1 MNIFQKYTARS
12 LMKNKSRT
20 IVTIIGIL
28 LSTAMVTAVI
38 QAANSGLEY
47 LKRVEIDENGAYHA
61 LFRNIDAP
69 EINTLLQ
76 TGLAKDMTA
85 WQEVG
90 WAMIGSTNEDKPFL
104 LIEAVP
110 DDLEDFV
117 AVHLLSGRFPEN
129 DSEIL
134 LPKHLSYNGDVAFEI
149 GDVLT
154 LEVGTRTPLDQYF
167 PLTMSNGYV
176 KEEETLANCTT
187 HTYTVVGVYDRFSYE
202 VEPYSCPGYTAL
214 TKGTADG
221 PTTLF
226 VTFRKVQEIYD
237 QVDSGSLTTLRDK
250 FVAHSDLIRLS
261 GSFRNGNLVS
271 LLYGFVTILILL
283 IGFGSVMLIYN
294 SFSISVS
301 ERTKQFGILK
311 SIGATKKQIRQS
323 VLFEGFLLCLAGIPL
338 GILSG
343 CIGIGI
349 TLWCLRNNFA
359 FLMGS
364 TVEMKLVISP
374 IGLILTVFIS
384 LVITLISAWIPA
396 GRAIRISAIDS
407 IRQSQDIKLKGKKLR
422 TSPLTKKLFG
432 FEGMMASKNFKRN
445 KKRYRSTIVSLFLSI
460 VLFISTSAF
469 CAYLTR
475 SVEGIMSSDSNED
488 LSYYIAGDEGTRP
501 DAEEVLQLLSSA
513 QGVDGVSQYAEKQD
527 AFRIDPELVREDH
540 YSKTDSNEEDASLSY
555 YYLSYVF
562 LDDASFQTLCA
573 ENHLSPQ
580 QYMDSEH
587 PLGLLFNRE
596 VIIETD
602 DNQNAKWK
610 TYSLL
615 KENSLPC
622 EIVRICTREIPG
634 YLPYGPNVTVDGQEM
649 VAYYPTKYLLSYQR
663 GEIDTL
669 DIAMADL
676 YPTEEVEKK
685 TTFPIGAL
693 IETTPMGLSANQPML
708 FYPNCCREAVVGDE
722 YSYVMDYSIRAQN
735 HELAYNNIKYALQE
749 HGLDTSRLHNHAA
762 DRESERMLVTV
773 IRVFSYGFIVLISM
787 IAIANVFNTI
797 STNIALRRREFAMLR
812 SVGLAEGSL
821 QKMMNYECLIYGLK
835 SLLYGLPI
843 SFGMTYL
850 IWKATTDTVEL
861 PFSLPWTAVGI
872 AVGSVFA
879 VIFITMLY
887 SIQKLKGDNPI
898 DALKN
903 ENL

>member
-1 MNIFQKYTARS
+1 
-12 LMKNKSRT
+12 MKNKSRT

-61 LFRNIDAP
+61 LFRNIDVP
-69 EINTLLQ
+69 EIDTLLQ
-76 TGLAKDMTA
+76 TGLAEDMTA

-117 AVHLLSGRFPEN
+117 AVHLLSGRLPEN
-129 DSEIL
+129 DSEIV
-134 LPKHLSYNGDVAFEI
+134 LPKHLSYNGGVAFEI

-154 LEVGTRTPLDQYF
+154 IEVGTRTPLDQYF
-167 PLTMSNGYV
+167 PLTMANGYV
-176 KEEETLANCTT
+176 KEEETLVNCTT
-187 HTYTVVGVYDRFSYE
+187 HTYTVVGVYDRFSYMI
-202 VEPYSCPGYTAL
+202 EPYSCPGYTAL
-214 TKGTADG
+214 TKGAAEG
-221 PTTLF
+221 PRTLF
-226 VTFRKVQEIYD
+226 VTFQKVQEIYD

-271 LLYGFVTILILL
+271 LLYGFVMILILL

-311 SIGATKKQIRQS
+311 SIGATRKQIRQS
-323 VLFEGFLLCLAGIPL
+323 VLFEGFLLCLIGIPL
-338 GILSG
+338 GILAG

-349 TLWCLRNNFA
+349 TLWCLRNNFT

-374 IGLILTVFIS
+374 IGLVLTVIIS

-396 GRAIRISAIDS
+396 RRAIRISAIDS
-407 IRQSQDIKLKGKKLR
+407 IRLSQDIKLRGRKLR

-460 VLFISTSAF
+460 VLFISASAF
-469 CAYLTR
+469 CSYLTR

-501 DAEEVLQLLSSA
+501 DAEEVFQLLSAA
-513 QGVDGVSQYAEKQD
+513 QGVDGVYQYEDYGAS
-527 AFRIDPELVREDH
+527 FWIDPKLISEDYH
-540 YSKTDSNEEDASLSY
+540 SGTNGYEDGNAPSE
-555 YYLSYVF
+555 YYLLYIF
-562 LDDASFQTLCA
+562 LDDAGFRTLCE
-573 ENHLSPQ
+573 ENHLSPEL
-580 QYMDSEH
+580 YMDSEH
-587 PLGLLFNRE
+587 PQGLLFNRD
-596 VIIETD
+596 VTIEAD
-602 DNQNAKWK
+602 ENQNAKWK

-622 EIVRICTREIPG
+622 EVVRIQLKEIEG
-634 YLPYGPNVTVDGQEM
+634 YTSFGPKVTEERQEM
-649 VAYYPTKYLLSYQR
+649 VVYYPNEYMLSYRR
-663 GEIDTL
+663 GEINTL
-669 DIAMADL
+669 DRSLATL
-676 YPTEEVEKK
+676 YPAEEVEER
-685 TTFPIGAL
+685 TSFPIGAF
-693 IETTPMGLSANQPML
+693 IETPPVGLTANQPML
-708 FYPNCCREAVVGDE
+708 FYPHCCRESVIGDE
-722 YSYVMDYSIRAQN
+722 YSYVVNYSIQAKN
-735 HELAYNNIKYALQE
+735 HELSYNNIKNALQE

-812 SVGLAEGSL
+812 SVGLTEGSL

-861 PFSLPWTAVGI
+861 PFSLPWAAIGI

-898 DALKN
+898 DELKN